1 MKKEVKMIKSK
12 IDKMNEIDR
21 MNNKDMFVYY
31 TKFKKRIDDL
41 KTNLDNEKEIFN
53 YLISKMKHILDT
65 DSNSILDTENTQEQD
80 KRSGEKIV
88 YPISEAPSIIEIK
101 KMEEKYPSE
110 IIDELEKEVEA
121 EMYGKNSQNG
131 LLENV

>member
-1 MKKEVKMIKSK
+1 MIKSK

-41 KTNLDNEKEIFN
+41 KTNLDNEKEVFN

-88 YPISEAPSIIEIK
+88 YPISEAPSIIGIK

-110 IIDELEKEVEA
+110 IIDELDKEVEA
-121 EMYGKNSQNG
+121 EIYGKNSQNG

>member
-1 MKKEVKMIKSK
+1 MTKSK

-31 TKFKKRIDDL
+31 TKFKKKIDDL
-41 KTNLDNEKEIFN
+41 KTNLDNEKEVFN

-80 KRSGEKIV
+80 KKSGEKIV
-88 YPISEAPSIIEIK
+88 YPISEAPSVIAIK
-101 KMEEKYPSE
+101 KMEEKYSSE
-110 IIDELEKEVEA
+110 VIDELEKEVEA